1 MVELLLKGLIIGF
14 AIAAPVGPIG
24 ILCINRSLNDGFAAG
39 FICGLGAATADGVY
53 GCVAAFGLTFISSF
67 FINQQIWIHLIG
79 GLFLLYLGYGTIRRR
94 VAEKGAILSS
104 NNNLLKAYYTTFF
117 LTLTNPMTILSFLAI
132 FAGAGIGQIG
142 VDYSDA
148 SILVVGVVVGSL
160 LWWMALSYS
169 VSLLLRHRLNTVILQ
184 RINYLSGTILIAFGV
199 SAIVSLFYK
208 VAI

>member
-1 MVELLLKGLIIGF
+1 MLELLLKGLVVGF

-24 ILCINRSLNDGFAAG
+24 ILCINRSLNDGFTAG

-160 LWWMALSYS
+160 LWWLTLSYS
-169 VSLLLRHRLNTVILQ
+169 VSLVLRHRLNAVILQ
-184 RINYLSGTILIAFGV
+184 RINYLSGAILMVFGT
-199 SAIVSLFYK
+199 SAIVSLLYK
-208 VAI
+208 